1 MAGNSNESIV
11 AEERGREAAPTNKN
25 KKRDQSKARES
36 TSVEPMV
43 AEFGEKLERVQHDFK
58 TLEDHVLE
66 QVDTLKGN
74 AEETNNKVEARFIQ
88 LEDMIQAV
96 RESIEGM
103 REDLTLC
110 KRAAVS
116 GSANHVST
124 PRVECPKPQGFNG
137 ARDAKEVENY
147 LWRMEQYFEGIG
159 LNDEAAKVKTAALY
173 LSDTAMLWWRRKHA
187 DIERGACR
195 VDTWDEFKKE
205 LKKHFYPENV
215 VYEAR
220 KKLRELK
227 QRGIMRDYVKEFT
240 TLMLQIPNMSEED
253 LLFYFIDGLQGWA
266 KQEMHR
272 QDIKTV
278 DEAIAIAESLVD
290 FQPYSHTNATKNKD
304 KYPAKGGGE
313 RRENYQGNRD
323 RDHRRPQ
330 TKEGDRDRR
339 PGRRDYEEK
348 KKAFVPKGGCFLCKG
363 PHPMSS
369 CPKLGSLSAI
379 VDRQDTESQ
388 AEMGSLQVLN
398 ALKAKPLTPTSS
410 NGLMY
415 VEAVINEKST
425 RAMVDTGA
433 THNFVSK
440 DEANRLGL
448 KYTGSTGWLK
458 TVNTQAV
465 PLHGV
470 ARGVELRLGTWKGQV
485 NFSVIPMD
493 DFKVVLGL
501 DFLRQ
506 VTAIPMPSFSS
517 VCILEKGSPC
527 MIPTVEA
534 PKEKGRDTTQLSAIQ
549 LGKGIKKGDITYLA
563 MLKEDDEIEKTD
575 DLPLIIREV
584 LEENKDVMPPEL
596 PNKLPPRREVDHK
609 IELEPG
615 AKPPALAPYRMAPPE
630 LEELRRQLKELV
642 DMGMIRPLKAPYGAP
657 VLFQKKHDG
666 SLRMCV
672 DYRALNKVTIKNRY
686 PIPLIADLFDR
697 LGGAKVYTKMDL
709 QKGYYQVRIAEGDEP
724 KTACITR
731 YGSYEW
737 LVMPFGLTNAPATF
751 CTLMNKLFQ
760 PYLDQFM
767 VVYLDDIVV
776 YSNSIGEHVDHL
788 RIVFKIL
795 RENELYVKK
804 EKCTFATEE
813 VHFLG
818 HVIGHGKLLMDRN
831 KIKAITEWEPPTK
844 VSEMRS
850 FLGLVN
856 YYRRFI
862 QGYSARASPLTD
874 LLKKGKVW
882 EWSEQCQKAFE
893 NLKAAVSQEPVL
905 ALPDFTMPFE
915 VHTDASDFAIGGVL
929 MQEGHPIAFE
939 SRKLNDTERRY
950 TVQEKEMTA
959 IIHCLRVWRHYL
971 LGAHF
976 TIKTDNVVTSYF
988 QTQKKLSPKQ
998 ARWQDFLAEFDYTL
1012 EYKPGK
1018 ANVVA
1023 DALSRKAKLAAISL
1037 AKGTVLERIKEGLE
1051 QDPMAREL
1059 VKLASDGKTQ
1069 RFWVEDGLLYTKG
1082 RRIYVPKWDNLRRDL
1097 VKECHD
1103 TKWAGHPGQ
1112 KCTMALLETAYYWPH
1127 MKDSVELYVKT
1138 CLVCQQDKVE
1148 NRQPTGLLEPLPVP
1162 QRPWDAITL
1171 DFISALPKSEGYGS
1185 IMVVVDRFSKYGT
1198 FIPCP
1203 KDCTAEEAA
1212 RAFFKNVVK
1221 HWGLPRSIISD
1232 RDPRFT
1238 GRLWTELFKLL
1249 GIELNFSTSFHP
1261 QTDGQTERVNSLL
1274 ECYLRHFVSANQR
1287 DWAKLLDVTQ
1297 FSYNLQRSEATGRS
1311 PFELATGQQP
1321 LTPHTLTMPLD
1332 EGKSP
1337 GAAKMAK
1344 SWEENADIARACLEK
1359 ARKKMKKWADEKR
1372 RHREF
1377 SVGDLVF
1384 VKLLPQQFKAL
1395 RSVHKGLIRRY
1406 EGPFQVLAKVGKV
1419 SYRLDLPSTLKI
1431 HPVFHVS
1438 MLKPYHA
1445 DKEDPSRGYS
1455 HRAPP
1460 VVTKSYEKEVETVL
1474 TSRTVRK
1481 RGVPPR
1487 TEYLIKWKGLP
1498 ESEATWELAEDLWQ
1512 FEEHLKAYE
1521 ATRTTPE

>member
-1 MAGNSNESIV
+1 
-11 AEERGREAAPTNKN
+11 
-25 KKRDQSKARES
+25 
-36 TSVEPMV
+36 MV

-74 AEETNNKVEARFIQ
+74 AEETNNEVEARFIQ
-88 LEDMIQAV
+88 LEDMIQVV

-116 GSANHVST
+116 GGANHVST

-195 VDTWDEFKKE
+195 VDMWDEFKKE

-272 QDIKTV
+272 RDIKTV

-304 KYPAKGGGE
+304 KYPSKDGGE
-313 RRENYQGNRD
+313 RQENYQGNRD

-330 TKEGDRDRR
+330 AKEGDRDRR

-415 VEAVINEKST
+415 VEAVINEKPT
-425 RAMVDTGA
+425 RAMMDTGA

-440 DEANRLGL
+440 EEANRLGL
-448 KYTGSTGWLK
+448 KYTESTGWLK

-470 ARGVELRLGTWKGQV
+470 
-485 NFSVIPMD
+485 
-493 DFKVVLGL
+493 
-501 DFLRQ
+501 

-534 PKEKGRDTTQLSAIQ
+534 PKEQGRDATQLSAIQ

-563 MLKEDDEIEKTD
+563 MLKEDDEIEETN

-609 IELEPG
+609 FELEPG

-642 DMGMIRPLKAPYGAP
+642 DMGMIRPSKAPYGAP

-672 DYRALNKVTIKNRY
+672 DYRALNKLTIKNRY

-709 QKGYYQVRIAEGDEP
+709 QKGYYQV
-724 KTACITR
+724 
-731 YGSYEW
+731 
-737 LVMPFGLTNAPATF
+737 
-751 CTLMNKLFQ
+751 
-760 PYLDQFM
+760 
-767 VVYLDDIVV
+767 
-776 YSNSIGEHVDHL
+776 
-788 RIVFKIL
+788 
-795 RENELYVKK
+795 
-804 EKCTFATEE
+804 
-813 VHFLG
+813 
-818 HVIGHGKLLMDRN
+818 
-831 KIKAITEWEPPTK
+831 
-844 VSEMRS
+844 
-850 FLGLVN
+850 
-856 YYRRFI
+856 
-862 QGYSARASPLTD
+862 
-874 LLKKGKVW
+874 
-882 EWSEQCQKAFE
+882 
-893 NLKAAVSQEPVL
+893 
-905 ALPDFTMPFE
+905 
-915 VHTDASDFAIGGVL
+915 
-929 MQEGHPIAFE
+929 
-939 SRKLNDTERRY
+939 
-950 TVQEKEMTA
+950 
-959 IIHCLRVWRHYL
+959 
-971 LGAHF
+971 
-976 TIKTDNVVTSYF
+976 
-988 QTQKKLSPKQ
+988 
-998 ARWQDFLAEFDYTL
+998 
-1012 EYKPGK
+1012 
-1018 ANVVA
+1018 
-1023 DALSRKAKLAAISL
+1023 
-1037 AKGTVLERIKEGLE
+1037 
-1051 QDPMAREL
+1051 
-1059 VKLASDGKTQ
+1059 
-1069 RFWVEDGLLYTKG
+1069 
-1082 RRIYVPKWDNLRRDL
+1082 
-1097 VKECHD
+1097 
-1103 TKWAGHPGQ
+1103 
-1112 KCTMALLETAYYWPH
+1112 
-1127 MKDSVELYVKT
+1127 
-1138 CLVCQQDKVE
+1138 
-1148 NRQPTGLLEPLPVP
+1148 
-1162 QRPWDAITL
+1162 
-1171 DFISALPKSEGYGS
+1171 
-1185 IMVVVDRFSKYGT
+1185 
-1198 FIPCP
+1198 
-1203 KDCTAEEAA
+1203 
-1212 RAFFKNVVK
+1212 
-1221 HWGLPRSIISD
+1221 
-1232 RDPRFT
+1232 
-1238 GRLWTELFKLL
+1238 
-1249 GIELNFSTSFHP
+1249 
-1261 QTDGQTERVNSLL
+1261 
-1274 ECYLRHFVSANQR
+1274 
-1287 DWAKLLDVTQ
+1287 
-1297 FSYNLQRSEATGRS
+1297 
-1311 PFELATGQQP
+1311 
-1321 LTPHTLTMPLD
+1321 
-1332 EGKSP
+1332 
-1337 GAAKMAK
+1337 
-1344 SWEENADIARACLEK
+1344 
-1359 ARKKMKKWADEKR
+1359 
-1372 RHREF
+1372 
-1377 SVGDLVF
+1377 
-1384 VKLLPQQFKAL
+1384 
-1395 RSVHKGLIRRY
+1395 
-1406 EGPFQVLAKVGKV
+1406 
-1419 SYRLDLPSTLKI
+1419 
-1431 HPVFHVS
+1431 
-1438 MLKPYHA
+1438 
-1445 DKEDPSRGYS
+1445 
-1455 HRAPP
+1455 
-1460 VVTKSYEKEVETVL
+1460 
-1474 TSRTVRK
+1474 
-1481 RGVPPR
+1481 
-1487 TEYLIKWKGLP
+1487 
-1498 ESEATWELAEDLWQ
+1498 
-1512 FEEHLKAYE
+1512 
-1521 ATRTTPE
+1521 